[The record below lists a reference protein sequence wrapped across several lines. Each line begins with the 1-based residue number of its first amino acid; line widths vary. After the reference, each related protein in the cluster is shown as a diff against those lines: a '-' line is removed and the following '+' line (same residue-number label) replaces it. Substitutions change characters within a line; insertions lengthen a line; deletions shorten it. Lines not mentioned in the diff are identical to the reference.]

1 MERSITVGDIFAE
14 TSRLFSENAGLAIGS
29 VGGLT
34 VLNML
39 TDLGRLGNGANLL
52 SAIVSMGLQ
61 YWLIRQMLE
70 QRNMLDG
77 RAGFG
82 SFFGVNFLSGLAI
95 LLGFLLL
102 IVPGVFL
109 AARWSAAD
117 AALLSEGEG
126 VSAALGK
133 SWEMTAP
140 HVWPIVGTLLV
151 VYVPAFAL
159 GMGLS
164 ISMGDAMPILISGIA
179 NLAVF
184 TGSVVAWLMGVAVYT
199 LLQPGTDMLADVFA

>member
-70 QRNMLDG
+70 QRSMLDG

-140 HVWPIVGTLLV
+140 HVWPIVGALLV

>member
-140 HVWPIVGTLLV
+140 HVWPIVGALLV

>member
-14 TSRLFSENAGLAIGS
+14 TSRLFGENAGLAIGS

-39 TDLGRLGNGANLL
+39 TDLGQLGNGANLL

-70 QRNMLDG
+70 QRSMLDG

-140 HVWPIVGTLLV
+140 HVWPIVGALLV